1 MTMCEKRFFVPVL
14 AFLITVMAAFS
25 TPVSAETRAI
35 LIGVSDYDDTI
46 NLADLQG
53 PANDVRLLQT
63 ILTERGVSDLTVLA
77 DAVDGG
83 TRPTRDAILGAFA
96 DMAGRAGAGDLVYI
110 HMSGHGTRQADR
122 EGDETDGLDE
132 VFLPADTAR
141 AEAGSNMIP
150 NAIVDDELG
159 RAVTAIRQ
167 TGADVWLVLDSCH
180 SGSGLR
186 AASPRTA
193 SRFVDPKVLGVD
205 VDASRQTEAEIIETD
220 GPEPPGG
227 LLAFYAARSSEVA
240 REIDFAGEGDDAAWY
255 GLFTAKLAARL
266 AETSGLSYRQL
277 FQAVLSDMND
287 TGLPG
292 GARLQT
298 PLWEG
303 SMIDAAVFG
312 GRATK
317 GVRRFAVQGDEVMA
331 GLVHGMGDGT
341 VLGLVAD
348 AADAPDAIIGYAQME
363 DTEATRAFLRPVSG
377 DCVPTQATP
386 CPLDGALPVAATY
399 AQVVAR
405 PVDLVIRVAP
415 PRGLMDGALLDP
427 GSAPVQALREAVE
440 TVNASGAAQ
449 IELDGAT
456 FDIESIWDGTELWF
470 GPRAE
475 IGGQPVGLNVAP
487 EASTLVV
494 ALTRIGRAED
504 LARLL
509 GSVSGGGSLLNPNPV
524 EIDVDLVQV
533 NAADLALPDAGVS
546 PRRECRAALRAV
558 EGQSGPLPP
567 SADLKQC
574 DQVTVLARGVV
585 SGARDVNRVHIDAKF
600 CVHAAYEQI
609 EDANAARRLGTDM
622 TLCSDCPDG
631 YSAGEERMFV
641 IVTEAKPNAE
651 ALNLQGLVETCG
663 ELGRTTRSAAQN
675 DVVDFLAKLSERPG
689 TRGNFGSVGVE
700 NIWVSRFDW
709 RVLPKPEAFARAGIA
724 LNK

>member
-1 MTMCEKRFFVPVL
+1 MSAP
-14 AFLITVMAAFS
+14 A
-25 TPVSAETRAI
+25 SAETRAI
-35 LIGVSDYDDTI
+35 LVGVSDYDDSI
-46 NLADLQG
+46 NLADLRG
-53 PANDVRLLQT
+53 PANDVRLLKS
-63 ILTERGVSDLTVLA
+63 ILTDRDVADLTVLA

-83 TRPTRDAILGAFA
+83 TRPTRAAILGALA
-96 DMAGRAGAGDLVYI
+96 DMSGRARPGDLVYI

-122 EGDETDGLDE
+122 DGDETDGLDE

-141 AEAGSNMIP
+141 AKAGENAIP

-159 RAVTAIRQ
+159 RAVTAIRA

-193 SRFVDPKVLGVD
+193 SRFVDPKVLGVN
-205 VDASRQTEAEIIETD
+205 VDASRQTEAEIIEVD

-266 AETSGLSYRQL
+266 AQSSGLSYRQL

-312 GRATK
+312 GRATT

-331 GLVHGMGDGT
+331 GLVHGVGDGT
-341 VLGLVAD
+341 VLGLVVD
-348 AADAPDAIIGYAQME
+348 AADPPGAIIGYAQME
-363 DTEATRAFLRPVSG
+363 DTEATRAFLRPVTV
-377 DCVPTQATP
+377 DCVPLQSAP
-386 CPLDGALPVAATY
+386 CPYDGVLPAGATY
-399 AQVVAR
+399 AQIVAR
-405 PVDLVIRVAP
+405 PVDLVVRIAP
-415 PRGLMDGALLDP
+415 PRGLADGHPLAADT
-427 GSAPVQALREAVE
+427 APMETLQRAVE
-440 TVNASGAAQ
+440 TVNSLGSAR
-449 IELDGAT
+449 INLDAET

-470 GPRAE
+470 GPRAA
-475 IGGQPVGLNVAP
+475 IGGQPTGLNVTP
-487 EASTLVV
+487 EEDALIT

-509 GSVSGGGSLLNPNPV
+509 GSVSGSGSLLNPNPV
-524 EIDVDLVQV
+524 KIAVDLVQV
-533 NAADLALPDAGVS
+533 RAADLAPPDAGIS
-546 PRRECRAALRAV
+546 PRRECRAALGAV
-558 EGQSGPLPP
+558 QGQSIALPP

-574 DQVTVLARGVV
+574 DQVSVVARGAV

-609 EDANAARRLGTDM
+609 EDASSARRLGPVM

-663 ELGRTTRSAAQN
+663 ALGAGTRSAAQD
-675 DVVDFLAKLSERPG
+675 DVVSFLAKLSERPG

-709 RVLPKPEAFARAGIA
+709 RVLPKPEAFVRAGIPA
-724 LNK
+724 TK